1 MFEEDSLLDEQIR
14 KKKRFVLLGLFTLLL
29 IGTLA
34 ALSLITPTS
43 PSSQLVAE
51 AASKTPTPEQPA
63 STPFNDAPN
72 TPTPISTANV
82 TLETTPQPVVTVS
95 IGAKTPGA
103 IAEAT
108 GASNETPATSKES
121 PVAVRGDEWQEP
133 GTPASSG
140 VDDTPLETATPT
152 AATSAESGNGSE
164 ESSSS
169 STPAASEA
177 SETGIKTPTT
187 PSEGT
192 PPVVSITP
200 TANAAEPNQ
209 MTITVTIAPDSSW
222 DMPKGNSTATTDADE
237 PNSSPITSTAAT
249 ESNTTPQENE
259 TPAPVSNQPP
269 DINELP
275 RVHESWGP
283 IGEDE
288 RLASAEASAT
298 AAPLTPT
305 ISLTNTSAVSETE
318 LVIPNGLPITGIS
331 LRHGLNWAAVAI
343 VVLLLGAGITA
354 LRRPGSG

>member
-14 KKKRFVLLGLFTLLL
+14 KKKRFVLLGLFVLLL

-34 ALSLITPTS
+34 ALSLITPTI

-51 AASKTPTPEQPA
+51 AESKTPTPEQPA
-63 STPFNDAPN
+63 STPFNDAPS

-82 TLETTPQPVVTVS
+82 TLETTSQSVVTVS
-95 IGAKTPGA
+95 VGAKTPGA
-103 IAEAT
+103 MAEVT
-108 GASNETPATSKES
+108 GASAGTPINSKES
-121 PVAVRGDEWQEP
+121 PAAVQGDEWQEP

-140 VDDTPLETATPT
+140 VDDTTLETANPRAT
-152 AATSAESGNGSE
+152 AITKSGNGSE
-164 ESSSS
+164 ESSTS
-169 STPAASEA
+169 STPDGSEA

-192 PPVVSITP
+192 PPVGSITP
-200 TANAAEPNQ
+200 TASAAEPNQ
-209 MTITVTIAPDSSW
+209 ITVTMTIAPDSSW
-222 DMPKGNSTATTDADE
+222 DMPKGNSTATTDGDE
-237 PNSSPITSTAAT
+237 PNGSPITSTATT
-249 ESNTTPQENE
+249 ESNTAPQENKP
-259 TPAPVSNQPP
+259 PALASNEPP

-283 IGEDE
+283 TGEDE
-288 RLASAEASAT
+288 TLASVEASAT

-305 ISLTNTSAVSETE
+305 TDLTNTSIVSETG

-354 LRRPGSG
+354 LRRPRSV

>member
-1 MFEEDSLLDEQIR
+1 MFEEDSLLDEQIK

-29 IGTLA
+29 IGMLV

-51 AASKTPTPEQPA
+51 AESKTPTPEQPA
-63 STPFNDAPN
+63 STPFNDAPS

-95 IGAKTPGA
+95 VGAKTPGA

-121 PVAVRGDEWQEP
+121 PAAVRGDEWQEP

-140 VDDTPLETATPT
+140 VDDTPSETATPT
-152 AATSAESGNGSE
+152 AAT
-164 ESSSS
+164 
-169 STPAASEA
+169 
-177 SETGIKTPTT
+177 
-187 PSEGT
+187 
-192 PPVVSITP
+192 
-200 TANAAEPNQ
+200 
-209 MTITVTIAPDSSW
+209 
-222 DMPKGNSTATTDADE
+222 TDADE
-237 PNSSPITSTAAT
+237 PNGSPITSTAAP
-249 ESNTTPQENE
+249 ESNTAPQENE
-259 TPAPVSNQPP
+259 TPALVSNEPP

-298 AAPLTPT
+298 AAFLTPT
-305 ISLTNTSAVSETE
+305 IGLTNTSAVSETE

>member
-1 MFEEDSLLDEQIR
+1 MFENDSLLDEQIK

-51 AASKTPTPEQPA
+51 AESKTPTPEQPA
-63 STPFNDAPN
+63 STPFSDTPI
-72 TPTPISTANV
+72 TPTSISTANV

-95 IGAKTPGA
+95 VEAKTPGA
-103 IAEAT
+103 VAEAT
-108 GASNETPATSKES
+108 SASNETPATSKES
-121 PVAVRGDEWQEP
+121 PTAVRGDEWQEP
-133 GTPASSG
+133 GTPASNG
-140 VDDTPLETATPT
+140 VGDTPLETAIPT
-152 AATSAESGNGSE
+152 AATSAESESGSE
-164 ESSSS
+164 ESSPS
-169 STPAASEA
+169 STHVGSEA
-177 SETGIKTPTT
+177 SETGITTTTT

-192 PPVVSITP
+192 PPVGRITS
-200 TANAAEPNQ
+200 TASAAEPNQ
-209 MTITVTIAPDSSW
+209 MTITVTIAPESRE
-222 DMPKGNSTATTDADE
+222 DMPQGNSTATTDADE
-237 PNSSPITSTAAT
+237 PNGSPITSTAAT
-249 ESNTTPQENE
+249 ESNTGPQENK
-259 TPAPVSNQPP
+259 TPALVSNEPP

-275 RVHESWGP
+275 RVHEIWGP

-298 AAPLTPT
+298 AALLTPT
-305 ISLTNTSAVSETE
+305 IGLTNTSAVSETE

-354 LRRPGSG
+354 LCRPGSG